1 MTSKR
6 TFFRDLL
13 PAASRIAACAA
24 MVAISAFGT
33 AAAAQSPTPTPTQ
46 QTATLPADYL
56 IGPEDVLGVVF
67 WREPDIS
74 GDVTVRPD
82 GRVSLPMIGELV
94 AAGLR
99 PQELQQRILAASA
112 KYLTDPNVSVVV
124 RSINSLK
131 VYVTGRVGTPG
142 QHPLKGPMTAMQAIA
157 LAGGLNDYA
166 DAKNITI
173 LRTING
179 KTVSFKFNYHDV
191 ARGKKLEQN
200 IMLRPG
206 DTVVVP

>member
-1 MTSKR
+1 MAR
-6 TFFRDLL
+6 FLTFFLLSCVTGFAARDVEGGQ
-13 PAASRIAACAA
+13 AVASRATPA
-24 MVAISAFGT
+24 VATEVPS
-33 AAAAQSPTPTPTQ
+33 
-46 QTATLPADYL
+46 DYV

-67 WREPDIS
+67 WREADLTA
-74 GDVTVRPD
+74 DVTVRPD
-82 GRVSLPMIGELV
+82 GRVSLPMLGEMI

-99 PQELQQRILAASA
+99 PQELQDRILEAAR
-112 KYLTDPNVSVVV
+112 KYVKDPNVAVVV
-124 RSINSLK
+124 RTINSMK
-131 VYVTGRVGTPG
+131 VYVTGRVTTPG
-142 QHPLKGPMTAMQAIA
+142 AQPLKGPLTAMQAIA
-157 LAGGLNDYA
+157 LAGGVTEYA

-179 KTVSFKFNYHDV
+179 RTQSFKFNYHDV